1 MLGFHKFMGERR
13 GTQMEKGKREK
24 EIPVHDNGRVSE
36 WIVGRWKE
44 RVKKCNTFY
53 NYK

>member
-1 MLGFHKFMGERR
+1 MVLGFHEFMGERR

-24 EIPVHDNGRVSE
+24 EIPVHDNASVSG

-44 RVKKCNTFY
+44 RDKKSVLS
-53 NYK
+53 K